1 MRGISLDSLSRMPP
15 AWLQLG
21 SVRSIPFNDILYRD
35 QALCATAVFAPSQY
49 QLSTVRGQNRPK
61 PSLMVP
67 FRRDSAF
74 VGREDILVE
83 IGEKFEQAASQDHSR
98 VALFGLGGVG

>member
-1 MRGISLDSLSRMPP
+1 
-15 AWLQLG
+15 
-21 SVRSIPFNDILYRD
+21 
-35 QALCATAVFAPSQY
+35 
-49 QLSTVRGQNRPK
+49 
-61 PSLMVP
+61 MVP

-98 VALFGLGGVG
+98 VALVGLGGVG